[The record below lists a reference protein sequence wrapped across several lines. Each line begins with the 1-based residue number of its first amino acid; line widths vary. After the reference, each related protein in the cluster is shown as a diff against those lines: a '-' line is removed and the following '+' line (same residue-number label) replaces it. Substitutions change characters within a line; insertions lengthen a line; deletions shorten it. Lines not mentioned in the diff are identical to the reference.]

1 MKWGMPCVF
10 FCGARNMW
18 NVDIMANI
26 SLYSHKFTQIHKN
39 AIFGISLKFSG
50 HFPENSP
57 KKRRVLGKIRV
68 FFGKSAKNL
77 NDC

>member
-1 MKWGMPCVF
+1 
-10 FCGARNMW
+10 MW

-50 HFPENSP
+50 NFPENSP

-77 NDC
+77 YDC